1 MHVVVGLGNPG
12 SRYAATRH
20 NIGFAV
26 VDHLAAAASAGWRLR
41 STPGAESQT
50 ALLVEGGEVLLVK
63 PQTFMNRSGAAVSS
77 LQVELEFESSDV
89 LVVVDD
95 FNLEFSCL
103 RIRRGGGD
111 GGHNGLASVLEELDS
126 SEVPRLR
133 MGIGPVLEG
142 DGDIDFVLSAFEP
155 EEDVDGLVRR
165 SCEALQTWIREGVE
179 VAMNRF
185 NRPPSS

>member
-1 MHVVVGLGNPG
+1 MN
-12 SRYAATRH
+12 A
-20 NIGFAV
+20 IKMIFE
-26 VDHLAAAASAGWRLR
+26 LR
-41 STPGAESQT
+41 
-50 ALLVEGGEVLLVK
+50 K
-63 PQTFMNRSGAAVSS
+63 
-77 LQVELEFESSDV
+77 SSDLKFSQAIQTLGSGLPYLELYPNPETRISCSWKTTGYV
-89 LVVVDD
+89 WKTTTLFLDD

-165 SCEALQTWIREGVE
+165 SCEAVQTWIREGVE